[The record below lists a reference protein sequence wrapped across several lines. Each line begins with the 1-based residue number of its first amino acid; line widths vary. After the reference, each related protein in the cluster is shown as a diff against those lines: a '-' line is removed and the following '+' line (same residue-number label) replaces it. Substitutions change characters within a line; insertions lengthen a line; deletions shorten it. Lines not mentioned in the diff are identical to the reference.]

1 MPPIAETVARCGSR
15 DRTEQHA
22 GKNCCHAKTACG
34 ITYHT
39 VCYINQSFGDTA
51 RSHDASGNHEER
63 ESQKCKVSDTGVHS
77 LGYECHGGN
86 RVNQQQTYH
95 GSGQCNTNRH
105 TDQ

>member
-1 MPPIAETVARCGSR
+1 MPPIAETVAGA
-15 DRTEQHA
+15 DPEIA
-22 GKNCCHAKTACG
+22 PNNMTACG

-63 ESQKCKVSDTGVHS
+63 ECQKCKVSDTGVHS